1 MQTDNQF
8 TKTARQQSG
17 AAKWPSSKIRFD
29 GQLLNLLVIVVSL
42 AAAYFM
48 TIQSLKVELAAK
60 AESAVVEALD
70 KKLVGFE
77 VILREGTVSKKEF
90 YEFSRG
96 IESRLDRIERYLVT
110 HTGDNSGK
118 K

>member
-1 MQTDNQF
+1 MQSNQPS
-8 TKTARQQSG
+8 TKAARERGRLLGFPS
-17 AAKWPSSKIRFD
+17 AKVRLD
-29 GQLLNLLVIVVSL
+29 GQVINLLVIVVSL

-48 TIQSLKVELAAK
+48 TIQSLKIELAAK
-60 AESAVVEALD
+60 AENAVVEALD

-77 VILREGTVSKKEF
+77 VILKEGTVSKKEF

-96 IESRLDRIERYLVT
+96 IETRLDRIEQHLIT
-110 HTGDNSGK
+110 HMGENSGK

>member
-8 TKTARQQSG
+8 TKTGRAQSG
-17 AAKWPSSKIRFD
+17 AVRLPSAKFRFD

-60 AESAVVEALD
+60 AENAVVEALD

-77 VILREGTVSKKEF
+77 VILKEGTVSKKEF

-96 IESRLDRIERYLVT
+96 IEARLDRIEQYLVT
-110 HTGDNSGK
+110 HTGEYSGRK
-118 K
+118 

>member
-1 MQTDNQF
+1 MQSDQQSTRA
-8 TKTARQQSG
+8 ARQRGGTFSLPS
-17 AAKWPSSKIRFD
+17 AKVRFD
-29 GQLLNLLVIVVSL
+29 GQLINLLVIVVSL

-48 TIQSLKVELAAK
+48 TIQSLKIELAAK
-60 AESAVVEALD
+60 AENAVVEALD

-77 VILREGTVSKKEF
+77 VILREGTVSRKEF

-96 IESRLDRIERYLVT
+96 IEARLDRIEQRLVT
-110 HTGDNSGK
+110 HTGENSGK

>member
-1 MQTDNQF
+1 VQSN
-8 TKTARQQSG
+8 QQSTKAVRERG
-17 AAKWPSSKIRFD
+17 GLLRFPSAKVRFD
-29 GQLLNLLVIVVSL
+29 GQVINLLVIVVSL

-48 TIQSLKVELAAK
+48 TIQSLKIELAAK
-60 AESAVVEALD
+60 AENAVVEALD

-77 VILREGTVSKKEF
+77 VILKEGTVSKREF

-96 IESRLDRIERYLVT
+96 IETRLDRIEQHLIT
-110 HTGDNSGK
+110 HMGENSGK